1 LAEALEQGILVPL
14 IIESEVTVDQAVDLP
29 TWLPEVQGSK
39 DKEMQAD
46 LVLLLITEQA
56 AVAGPGNLDL
66 ILQQETQPLMAE
78 TD

>member
-1 LAEALEQGILVPL
+1 MA
-14 IIESEVTVDQAVDLP
+14 DQAVDLP
-29 TWLPEVQGSK
+29 TYLPEVQGSK

-56 AVAGPGNLDL
+56 AAVEPGNLDL
-66 ILQQETQPLMAE
+66 IHQQLMRPLMAE